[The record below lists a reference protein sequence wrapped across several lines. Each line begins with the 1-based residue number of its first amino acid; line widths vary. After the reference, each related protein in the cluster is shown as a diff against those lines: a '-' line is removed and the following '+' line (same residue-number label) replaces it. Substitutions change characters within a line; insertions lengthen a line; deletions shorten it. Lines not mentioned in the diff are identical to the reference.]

1 MTDGEASWSE
11 TAQYISLGTNSYQ
24 QASGVTAPEGLK
36 ANGYVIR
43 TQGRSVILFGGQDL
57 GTQFGVYELLR
68 QLFGYVRYGVDTYY
82 IESGVKDKN
91 LPQFDIYDNPDFD
104 YTGAN
109 YGSTYSDKDAAHK
122 MRTETVDEIYMTAT
136 AEYVHNTMDYL
147 PPEEYEAKYP
157 EWYATNTTPYR
168 QLCYTAH
175 RNPERYEQLVN
186 EMTEKVKVAIDAEP
200 NKSIISITNED
211 TSMLCNCE
219 SCQAV
224 EEKYGTAAAANIIFI
239 NDVAEKVEKWLDA
252 ERGGK
257 DVVIAMFAYNP
268 TVTPPAVKNAQGEW
282 EPIDEEVVTRDN
294 VCMIFAPITV
304 VNFNY
309 DYSDEQN
316 VIGEDRLEAWEAC
329 CSSISVWNY
338 SAHFGNYFMPYDTFA
353 SCQKQYARYLEAGA
367 VWIFDNAAWDSTNVT
382 GFQNLKLF
390 LNAQWA
396 WDVNQSYNTLVDG
409 FFENYYGSSDGAM
422 RKMFN
427 EMRAYLGELTSRE
440 GVGSKTGDLLDSAT
454 YWPIGLVDRWIG
466 YCEEAKEE
474 IAPLQQSDPEKHE
487 LFLDHITLE
496 SLMPRY
502 MKLRFYNLSLG
513 QKERTEMRSAFAAD
527 CRRLGVNKEAESTD
541 IVGMI
546 GKW

>member
-1 MTDGEASWSE
+1 MNWKKIVGCALAGVFGVTMLAGCTQEGGSPSGGDETVYDKTYAEVPLYEGGTHIYNVTETSYPFLTEETTPYRIVLSATAGPNVMTAANELITFFKEATGVTLRTVTDGEASWSE

-175 RNPERYEQLVN
+175 GNPERYEQLVN

-211 TSMLCNCE
+211 
-219 SCQAV
+219 
-224 EEKYGTAAAANIIFI
+224 
-239 NDVAEKVEKWLDA
+239 
-252 ERGGK
+252 R
-257 DVVIAMFAYNP
+257 
-268 TVTPPAVKNAQGEW
+268 
-282 EPIDEEVVTRDN
+282 
-294 VCMIFAPITV
+294 
-304 VNFNY
+304 
-309 DYSDEQN
+309 
-316 VIGEDRLEAWEAC
+316 
-329 CSSISVWNY
+329 
-338 SAHFGNYFMPYDTFA
+338 
-353 SCQKQYARYLEAGA
+353 
-367 VWIFDNAAWDSTNVT
+367 DSTYI
-382 GFQNLKLF
+382 K
-390 LNAQWA
+390 
-396 WDVNQSYNTLVDG
+396 
-409 FFENYYGSSDGAM
+409 SSDFSC
-422 RKMFN
+422 RCF
-427 EMRAYLGELTSRE
+427 
-440 GVGSKTGDLLDSAT
+440 
-454 YWPIGLVDRWIG
+454 
-466 YCEEAKEE
+466 
-474 IAPLQQSDPEKHE
+474 
-487 LFLDHITLE
+487 
-496 SLMPRY
+496 
-502 MKLRFYNLSLG
+502 
-513 QKERTEMRSAFAAD
+513 AF
-527 CRRLGVNKEAESTD
+527 
-541 IVGMI
+541 
-546 GKW
+546 